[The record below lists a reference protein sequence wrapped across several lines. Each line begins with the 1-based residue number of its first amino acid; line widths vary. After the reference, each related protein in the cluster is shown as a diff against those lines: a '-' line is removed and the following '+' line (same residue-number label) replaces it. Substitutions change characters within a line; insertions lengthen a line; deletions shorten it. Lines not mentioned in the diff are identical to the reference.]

1 MYNRIANQFEGF
13 LNTLPIFKNSN
24 FIGFALFK
32 GLKKNPGISSNSIVS
47 KEFPKNLVLGKRVE
61 HFFSAAIE
69 ASPEY
74 QLIANNIQISDE
86 NRTLGEFDFILREL
100 KTSKI
105 LHVEVMYKFYV
116 YDPDFPTEMERWI
129 GPNRKDSLL
138 QKIEKVKTNQFPL
151 LHTSEAKKY
160 LSSLDL
166 SSEDIEQQLYFKAT
180 MFIPEKLMDQE
191 FPNINKQSIAGHWY
205 HLEDFNKYKDSGL
218 KFYAPEKQDW
228 PIDPKFGEIWMDFE
242 QISAQIKE
250 LHLKK
255 KSPLIWVK
263 KPNEIFERLIVVWW

>member
-13 LNTLPIFKNSN
+13 LNTPSIFKNSN
-24 FIGFALFK
+24 FAGFTLFK
-32 GLKKNPGISSNSIVS
+32 WLNRISNTSSNPIFE
-47 KEFPKNLVLGKRVE
+47 KEFSKNLVLGKRVE
-61 HFFSAAIE
+61 YFFLLAIK

-74 QLIANNIQISDE
+74 ELIANNIQINDE
-86 NRTLGEFDFILREL
+86 NRTLGELDFIVKNL
-100 KTSKI
+100 KTSKV
-105 LHVEVMYKFYV
+105 LHIELMYKFYV
-116 YDPDFPTEMERWI
+116 YDPEFLQEMERWI

-151 LHTSEAKKY
+151 LHTSETKKY

-180 MFIPEKLMDQE
+180 LFIPEKFMNKE
-191 FPNINKQSIAGHWY
+191 FPNINKQSIAGYWY
-205 HLEDFNKYKDSGL
+205 HLEDFSKFDRSDL

-228 PIDPKFGEIWMDFE
+228 PIDPKFGEIWVDFKE
-242 QISAQIKE
+242 ITDQIGE

-263 KPNEIFERLIVVWW
+263 KHNGIFERLIIVWW